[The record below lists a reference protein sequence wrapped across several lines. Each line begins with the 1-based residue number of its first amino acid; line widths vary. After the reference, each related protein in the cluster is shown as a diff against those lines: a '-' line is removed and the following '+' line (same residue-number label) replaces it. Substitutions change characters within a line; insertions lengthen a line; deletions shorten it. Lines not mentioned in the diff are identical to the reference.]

1 MIEDECRKAQ
11 TEARILATENEIS
24 GLKRD
29 LKLGQKALDEGAA
42 LFEALYIKH
51 QRDVFSILH
60 IKFQKCIY
68 ILYTYVVFF

>member
-1 MIEDECRKAQ
+1 LIEDESRKAQ
-11 TEARILATENEIS
+11 MEARILATENEIS

-51 QRDVFSILH
+51 QRDVFL
-60 IKFQKCIY
+60 FY
-68 ILYTYVVFF
+68 ILNS